1 MRVDCKSFIFKIKAK
16 DIIVLPSYK
25 GSTFRGG
32 FGNAFRRVVCALKKS
47 DCGDCLLKER
57 CIYSYIFE
65 TPPPSQT
72 KVMTKYTTAPH
83 PFIIEP
89 PNEKRLSYA
98 PDDTLTFR
106 LTLIGKAIDYL
117 PYFIYSFEELG
128 NIGIGKG
135 RGRFELAE
143 VKSRDSEAGS
153 QDTKSSENIIYS
165 SDSKTLKT
173 SEKSFIDLNFDSG
186 LSAGDSKLI
195 TLDFLTPAR
204 IIYDNHLLLDLEFH
218 IIIRQLLRRIALLA
232 YFHCGHDTSEIDFNG
247 IIERAKEVKV
257 RERNLKWHDWE
268 RYSARQDT
276 RMKMGGFVGDITFE
290 GCIEPFMSIIRAGEV
305 LHVGKGTS
313 FGLGEYTIKK
323 YC

>member
-1 MRVDCKSFIFKIKAK
+1 MRLDYKSFTFTIRAK
-16 DIIVLPSYK
+16 DAIVLPSYK

-32 FGNAFRRVVCALKKS
+32 FGNAFRRVVCALKKN
-47 DCGDCLLKER
+47 DCSACLLKER

-313 FGLGEYTIKK
+313 FGLGKYTIKK

>member
-1 MRVDCKSFIFKIKAK
+1 MRISYSTFEFCLKPKE
-16 DIIVLPSYK
+16 DIILPVYK

-32 FGNAFRRVVCALKKS
+32 FGNAFKRVVCALKKNT
-47 DCGDCLLKER
+47 CGGCLLKER

-72 KVMTKYTTAPH
+72 RVMTKYTTAPH

-89 PNEKRLSYA
+89 PDEQRLSYTPA
-98 PDDTLTFR
+98 NMLIFK

-128 NIGIGKG
+128 KIGIGKG
-135 RGRFELAE
+135 RGKFELVE
-143 VKSRDSEAGS
+143 VKRRNSEAGT
-153 QDTKSSENIIYS
+153 QDTKPAEEVIYS

-173 SEKSFIDLNFDSG
+173 SEKSFIDLNLDSDF
-186 LSAGDSKLI
+186 SRENSKLV
-195 TLDFLTPAR
+195 TLNFLTPAR
-204 IIYDNHLLLDLEFH
+204 IIYENHLNLDLEFH
-218 IIIRQLLRRIALLA
+218 IIIRHLLRRIALLA
-232 YFHCGHDTSEIDFNG
+232 YFHCGHDTSEIDFKG
-247 IIERAKEVKV
+247 LIEKATEVKV
-257 RERNLKWHDWE
+257 SERNLKWHDWE

-276 RMKMGGFVGDITFE
+276 RMMLGGFTGEITFE
-290 GCIEPFMSIIRAGEV
+290 GCLEPFMQIIRAGEA

-313 FGLGEYTIKK
+313 FGLGKYEVKK

>member
-1 MRVDCKSFIFKIKAK
+1 MNNVRISYSTFIFCLKPIE
-16 DIIVLPSYK
+16 IIILPSYK

-47 DCGDCLLKER
+47 DCSDCLLKER

-65 TPPPSQT
+65 TPPLSYT
-72 KVMTKYTTAPH
+72 KVMRKYTAAPH
-83 PFIIEP
+83 PFIIQP
-89 PNEKRLSYA
+89 PDEKRHSYT
-98 PDDTLTFR
+98 PDDTLTFN
-106 LTLIGKAIDYL
+106 LTLLGKAIDYL

-135 RGRFELAE
+135 RGRFELVE
-143 VKSRDSEAGS
+143 VKS
-153 QDTKSSENIIYS
+153 QDTKAGEKVIYS
-165 SDSKTLKT
+165 SGSKTLKT
-173 SEKSFIDLNFDSG
+173 CEQSFVDINFDSG

-195 TLDFLTPAR
+195 TLNFLTPAR
-204 IIYDNHLLLDLEFH
+204 IVYDNHLLLDLEFH
-218 IIIRQLLRRIALLA
+218 IIIRQLLRRIALLS
-232 YFHCGHDTSEIDFNG
+232 YFHCGYDPSEIDFKG
-247 IIERAKEVKV
+247 IIEKAKEVKV

-276 RMKMGGFVGDITFE
+276 RMKLGGFTGEITFE
-290 GCIEPFMSIIRAGEV
+290 GSLEPFMPIIRAGEI

-313 FGLGEYTIKK
+313 FGLGKYKIKK